1 MTGNTLHEIYF
12 EKKKKIIPVSNIPVS
27 FIPPKERQT
36 DQKYWYEKV
45 KTQIQISP
53 RTTLQ

>member
-1 MTGNTLHEIYF
+1 MTGNTIHEIYF
-12 EKKKKIIPVSNIPVS
+12 EKKNHTCEQYPS
-27 FIPPKERQT
+27 FFFISHKERPT